1 MYKKIM
7 VPLDGSEL
15 AECILPHVNEFAA
28 DSKAESI
35 YLVTVV
41 EPVPVHYEE
50 AVSYTDQAALTEV
63 REKAEQI
70 EKENR
75 VAAEKY
81 LDGVKNRFK
90 QNTAK
95 IKGEV
100 LLGQIADKLVDF
112 VDKYDI
118 DLIIIATHGRSGIS
132 RWVRGSVAD
141 KILHSACAPILM
153 VRSVGCERNE
163 AM

>member
-41 EPVPVHYEE
+41 EPVTVHYEE

-100 LLGQIADKLVDF
+100 LLGQIADQLVG
-112 VDKYDI
+112 KPGR
-118 DLIIIATHGRSGIS
+118 AHPCHRSGIS

>member
-15 AECILPHVNEFAA
+15 AEYVLPHVREFAA
-28 DSKAESI
+28 NSRTESI
-35 YLVTVV
+35 FLVTVV
-41 EPVPVHYEE
+41 EPVPIHYEE
-50 AVSYTDQAALTEV
+50 AVSYSDQAAFIGA

-90 QNTAK
+90 ENNAK
-95 IKGEV
+95 IKGE
-100 LLGQIADKLVDF
+100 LLFGQIADKLVDF
-112 VDKYDI
+112 VDKNEI

-132 RWVRGSVAD
+132 RWVRGSIAD

-153 VRSVGCERNE
+153 VRSEGCEHKE
-163 AM
+163 SI